1 MSDSKR
7 NYFLLKISCTF
18 VTLNIKY
25 IYKVIKY
32 IYIYIEYKI
41 YKCVIL
47 YLYFYSIQCMYIYIF
62 LCFLNLPKVNINDCG
77 MCGISLWDCLN

>member
-25 IYKVIKY
+25 IYKVIEY

-47 YLYFYSIQCMYIYIF
+47 YLYFVLNTMYVYIY
-62 LCFLNLPKVNINDCG
+62 L
-77 MCGISLWDCLN
+77 SLFFEFTEGKY